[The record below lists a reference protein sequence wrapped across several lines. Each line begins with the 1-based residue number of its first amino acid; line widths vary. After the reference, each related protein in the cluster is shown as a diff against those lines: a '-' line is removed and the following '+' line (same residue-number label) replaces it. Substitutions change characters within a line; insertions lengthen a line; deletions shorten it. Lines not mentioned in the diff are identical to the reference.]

1 MSGAVVLAGR
11 AALTVGAGLVRLA
24 VPDSILETVAA
35 ATPEVMT
42 VPLRSDRRGRISLDA
57 MSEITAR
64 CTNRVNVIAIGM
76 GLGRSL
82 GLSRLVER
90 LYAEIPIPMI
100 VDADALNA
108 LSERGIPASPPS
120 LRIMTPHRGEFE
132 RLCPNAKSFTD
143 TQSLETCVA
152 DFALRNNVVLVLK
165 GVPTQIAY
173 PTVNKNV
180 TVIKTGNPGMA
191 TGGSGDVLTG
201 IIAGLIAQSNGIG
214 ITPTEMIEKAVQ
226 LHGEAGNQSAQSRTE
241 QSLTAGSII
250 EFIPEAIRKLN
261 GGHQPICKNQGL

>member
-1 MSGAVVLAGR
+1 VN
-11 AALTVGAGLVRLA
+11 
-24 VPDSILETVAA
+24 
-35 ATPEVMT
+35 
-42 VPLRSDRRGRISLDA
+42 
-57 MSEITAR
+57 EIIEQ

-132 RLCPNAKSFTD
+132 RICPDAKSFTD
-143 TQSLETCVA
+143 TDSLGSCAKE
-152 DFALRNNVVLVLK
+152 FALRNNVVLVLK

-173 PTVNKNV
+173 PTANKSL
-180 TVIKTGNPGMA
+180 TVLKTGNPGMA

-201 IIAGLIAQSNGIG
+201 ITAGLIAQSKGIG
-214 ITPTEMIEKAVQ
+214 IAATEMIEKAVQ
-226 LHGEAGNQSAQSRTE
+226 LHGEAGNIAAKSLTE
-241 QSLTAGSII
+241 QSVTAGAII
-250 EFIPEAIRKLN
+250 DCIPAAIRKLN
-261 GGHQPICKNQGL
+261 SLQT